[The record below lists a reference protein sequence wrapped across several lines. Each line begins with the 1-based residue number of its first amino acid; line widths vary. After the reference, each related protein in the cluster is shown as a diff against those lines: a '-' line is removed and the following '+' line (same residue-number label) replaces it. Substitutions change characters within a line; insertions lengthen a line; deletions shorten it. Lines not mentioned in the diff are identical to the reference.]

1 MKTIGESLAICGKCR
16 DALPRRLHTAV
27 IASADVCQNCE
38 QFPAEYE
45 LTSIRALV
53 PGDDAQVIHWDMF
66 ISGWNRRS
74 RRLLDSAGCP
84 IWLAE
89 WRCGDVPMSWGSVL
103 YALADDAAGVERGN
117 GR

>member
-1 MKTIGESLAICGKCR
+1 MKTIDEPLAICGECR

-27 IASADVCQNCE
+27 ITSADVCQNCE

-53 PGDDAQVIHWDMF
+53 SGDDAQGIQWDMF
-66 ISGWNRRS
+66 MAGWNRRS

-84 IWLAE
+84 TWLAE
-89 WRCGDVPMSWGSVL
+89 WRCGDVPSIWGLVL
-103 YALADDAAGVERGN
+103 YALADDAAGIERGDS
-117 GR
+117 R